1 MLSWPGSMI
10 SGSQAA
16 RRRPTTLQ
24 LHLGLA
30 ESPAPA
36 GALWELLDEER
47 RRTAMVLLSTMIAQ
61 SVTGEPQEETDD
73 E

>member
-16 RRRPTTLQ
+16 RRSPTSLQ

-47 RRTAMVLLSTMIAQ
+47 RRTAMLLLSTMIAQ
-61 SVTGEPQEETDD
+61 SVAGEQEETDD

>member
-16 RRRPTTLQ
+16 RRYPTTLQ

-61 SVTGEPQEETDD
+61 SVAGEQEERDD